1 MPNRRR
7 FLQTVSTVSA
17 APLLGKTAS
26 AATTRRD
33 YFKELNVRPFINAAG
48 TYTTLTASL
57 MHPEVVQAIDYASR
71 QFVHLQELHD
81 AVGRHIAQLIG
92 CEAAMVSAGAA
103 SALTLGTAACVAGS
117 NQEFIRRLPD
127 TTGMKTEVIVQ
138 KSHRYGYDH
147 AVRNCGI
154 HFVEVETAAE
164 LERAVGPKTAMMLFF
179 NANDPVGKIHAAEFT
194 QLGKKHNVPT
204 FTDAAADVPPVE
216 NLSKYIKLGFDLVTF
231 SGGKGIRG
239 PQSAGLLLGR
249 KDLIDAARLNASPNS
264 DSIGRGM
271 KVNKEEILGMMV
283 AVEVYMKKDH
293 AAEWRDFE
301 KRIKVIADSVGP
313 VSSVKTETFIPEI
326 ANAVPHLRIS
336 WDESALKISAKEA
349 TKKLL
354 EGEPSIELKPGA
366 KEGSIEV
373 AVWMLQPNEAQ
384 VVARRI
390 REVLKG
396 A

>member
-1 MPNRRR
+1 
-7 FLQTVSTVSA
+7 
-17 APLLGKTAS
+17 
-26 AATTRRD
+26 
-33 YFKELNVRPFINAAG
+33 
-48 TYTTLTASL
+48 
-57 MHPEVVQAIDYASR
+57 
-71 QFVHLQELHD
+71 
-81 AVGRHIAQLIG
+81 
-92 CEAAMVSAGAA
+92 
-103 SALTLGTAACVAGS
+103 
-117 NQEFIRRLPD
+117 
-127 TTGMKTEVIVQ
+127 
-138 KSHRYGYDH
+138 
-147 AVRNCGI
+147 
-154 HFVEVETAAE
+154 
-164 LERAVGPKTAMMLFF
+164 
-179 NANDPVGKIHAAEFT
+179 
-194 QLGKKHNVPT
+194 
-204 FTDAAADVPPVE
+204 
-216 NLSKYIKLGFDLVTF
+216 
-231 SGGKGIRG
+231 
-239 PQSAGLLLGR
+239 
-249 KDLIDAARLNASPNS
+249 
-264 DSIGRGM
+264 M